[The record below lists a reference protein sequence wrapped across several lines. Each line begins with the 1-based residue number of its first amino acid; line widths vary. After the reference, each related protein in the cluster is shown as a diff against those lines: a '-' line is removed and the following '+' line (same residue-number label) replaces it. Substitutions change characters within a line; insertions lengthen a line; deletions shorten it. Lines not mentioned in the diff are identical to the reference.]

1 MSKDKTFIGIDVSKK
16 QLDVAVRP
24 SGETV
29 SFPNSNQGVQQLLK
43 FVQKNEPHL
52 IVLEATGGLEGYAA
66 SFLATHGFSVAVV
79 NPRQVRDFA
88 KATGRLAKTD
98 TIDANILAHFAEAI
112 NPEARP
118 LKDQEAKLMES
129 LVARR
134 RQILDMITAENN
146 RLFTSPPE
154 TRDNIGK
161 HIDWLKK
168 SLDEIDDDTQ
178 RMIEKSSLW
187 RAKDKLFQSVPG
199 VGRVASMSLIVH
211 LPELGTLNRRK
222 IASLVGVAPH
232 NCDSG
237 NIKGR
242 RAIWGG
248 RAPLRSVIYMATL
261 RATRCNPV
269 IQAFYQRL
277 LARGKPKKVAL
288 TACIRK
294 LLTIL
299 NVMARNNTQWAHA

>member
-24 SGETV
+24 SGETA
-29 SFPNSNQGVQQLLK
+29 SFPNSNQGAQQLLK

-52 IVLEATGGLEGYAA
+52 IVLEATGGLESHAA

-98 TIDANILAHFAEAI
+98 VIDANVLAHFAEAI
-112 NPEARP
+112 NPEVRP
-118 LKDQEAKLMES
+118 LKDQEARLMES
-129 LVARR
+129 LVTRR
-134 RQILDMITAENN
+134 RQVIDMITAENN
-146 RLFTSPPE
+146 RLLMSPPE
-154 TRDNIGK
+154 TRDNIGN
-161 HIDWLKK
+161 HIKWLKK

-178 RMIEKSSLW
+178 RMIKKSSLW
-187 RAKDKLFQSVPG
+187 RAKDELYQSVPG
-199 VGRVASMSLIVH
+199 VGRIASMSLIVH

-237 NIKGR
+237 NMKGR

-248 RAPLRSVIYMATL
+248 RASLRAVIYMAAL
-261 RATRCNPV
+261 RATQCNPV
-269 IQAFYQRL
+269 IKAFYQRL

-299 NVMARNNTQWAHA
+299 NVMARNETHWAHG